1 MLHRVTHHANVTLI
15 EGDSCRMR
23 ESQIEDEAAKKN
35 SKRDAHA
42 PGH

>member
-1 MLHRVTHHANVTLI
+1 
-15 EGDSCRMR
+15 MR